1 MLPSRKARPAAGL
14 FPYRSA
20 SGAAQALR
28 QAWHGA
34 LDLLY
39 PPRCAGCSRV
49 DTSLCSSCA
58 ETLIRSADPRVL
70 APVRPLSGMA
80 ASAAHSGLPRE
91 LVLALKETRPKP
103 VIDALAA
110 RLALTL
116 SGLDWP
122 IEVIV
127 PVPLHESRLR
137 ERGHNQSELLAQA
150 LAMRAGL
157 PCAPAALTRI
167 RNTPH
172 QVGQGAHERK
182 ANVFGAFHGNNTQL
196 AHHAVSLLIDDV
208 TTTGATLQAC
218 AIALLEAGAAAVYS
232 LTVTAADV

>member
-1 MLPSRKARPAAGL
+1 M
-14 FPYRSA
+14 
-20 SGAAQALR
+20 ALR
-28 QAWHGA
+28 HAWDGV
-34 LDLLY
+34 LDVLY

-49 DTSLCSSCA
+49 DTWFCPSCA
-58 ETLIRSADPRVL
+58 EALLHTEGGRVL
-70 APVRPLSGMA
+70 APLTPLSGMA
-80 ASAAHSGLPRE
+80 ASAAHSGLARD
-91 LVLALKETRPKP
+91 LVLTLKESRPQP

-110 RLALTL
+110 RLERMLAELV
-116 SGLDWP
+116 WP
-122 IEVIV
+122 IDLIV

-157 PCAPAALTRI
+157 PCAPDALSRV

-196 AHHAVSLLIDDV
+196 TNAAVSLLVDDV